1 METVLVIDDDRL
13 IRELCADIL
22 RGEAY
27 RVLGAED
34 AEAGLRMVR
43 EGEVGTILLDIMM
56 PNLSGLE
63 ALQRLGEIAPDVP
76 VIMMTA
82 FSTQGRVIESLKLGA
97 YDFLPKPFV
106 PKDLLHAVRR
116 ALERHRLLTENRR
129 LMGELQGKVEE
140 LSRLYAASQ
149 GSAEALED
157 RVRAQTAEIT
167 RSKQLTENILANMGS
182 GLLVLDLEGRI
193 WMINRLGEDTLGLQ
207 GEQVIGSSL
216 VELFPEARPFIEVSP
231 GSITREIVLER
242 RAGDRI
248 PIGFNNSY
256 LQDPEGRREG
266 IIVVFRDLSEIKE
279 LQAQI
284 RKKDRLATIGEVA
297 SGVAHEIRNP
307 LFGISSVAQILARE
321 VEFGPPHQELLSGMQ
336 AEIRRLD
343 ALVQDLLLYGRPSKL
358 SIAPVKLAQ
367 VWEEILSLHGD
378 EIAGRGITV
387 ERALPGDLPPVP
399 ADGNKIRQVFLNL
412 LKNALEATPPGGT
425 IRIALGQR
433 DGPAGGEAL
442 VQVADTGPGIAP
454 ADLGRI
460 FDLFFTTKASGSGMG
475 LPICRRII
483 EDHGGEIEVA
493 SAAGRGTTFTVRLPG
508 APRPAPRPPG
518 TPVRAVG
525 GERVPGAAAP
535 GPGRRPGGGRAE
547 QP

>member
-22 RGEAY
+22 RGESY

-34 AEAGLRMVR
+34 AEVGLRMVR

-116 ALERHRLLTENRR
+116 ALERRRLLTENRR
-129 LMGELQGKVEE
+129 LMGELQAKVEE

-167 RSKQLTENILANMGS
+167 RSKQLTENILGNMGS
-182 GLLVLDLEGRI
+182 GLLVVDLEGRI
-193 WMINRLGEDTLGLQ
+193 WMINRLGEETLGLQ

-231 GSITREIVLER
+231 GSITREIVLKR
-242 RAGDRI
+242 RGRDRI
-248 PIGFNNSY
+248 PIGFNNSS

-266 IIVVFRDLSEIKE
+266 IIVIFRDLSEIKE

-284 RKKDRLATIGEVA
+284 RKKDRLATIGELA

-321 VEFGPPHQELLSGMQ
+321 VQFDPPHQELLSGMQ
-336 AEIRRLD
+336 AEIRRLN
-343 ALVQDLLLYGRPSKL
+343 AMVQDLLLYGRPSKL
-358 SIAPVKLAQ
+358 SVGPVKLAQ
-367 VWEEILSLHGD
+367 MWEDILSLHAD

-399 ADGNKIRQVFLNL
+399 ADGDKIRQVFLNL

-425 IRIALGQR
+425 IRIAVGQR
-433 DGPAGGEAL
+433 DGLAGGEGL

-475 LPICRRII
+475 LPICRRIV
-483 EDHGGEIEVA
+483 EDHGGEIHVA
-493 SAAGRGTTFTVRLPG
+493 SVEGRGTTFTVRLPSG
-508 APRPAPRPPG
+508 PPPAPAGPGPPASG
-518 TPVRAVG
+518 VG
-525 GERVPGAAAP
+525 GERVSGAAAP
-535 GPGRRPGGGRAE
+535 EPARRVGGGQRE
-547 QP
+547 QS